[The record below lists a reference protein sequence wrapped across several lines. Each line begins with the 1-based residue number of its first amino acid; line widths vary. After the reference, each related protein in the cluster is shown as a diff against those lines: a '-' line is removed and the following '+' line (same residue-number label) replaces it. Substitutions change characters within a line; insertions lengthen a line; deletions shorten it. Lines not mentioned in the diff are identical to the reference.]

1 MRIHV
6 EQIEA
11 APKTLAY
18 AEEIGD
24 LNQRL
29 AAGPHDLEVRPPLAV
44 DLTYYRA
51 GLDCV
56 FEGTLAGSGEA
67 TCARC
72 AEAFTLPLATRFR
85 VILSP
90 RAVMDQENR
99 ELSCEDL
106 GFGFYDGDEIDV
118 TNLVHEHVLLALP
131 TRLLCA
137 ESCRGLCPQCGT
149 NLNLATC
156 DCAASPT
163 PLRLAVLRDLV
174 QARRGQ
180 N

>member
-11 APKTLAY
+11 APKHLHY
-18 AEEIGD
+18 AEDAAG

-29 AAGPHDLEVRPPLAV
+29 DAGPHDLEVRDSLDV

-51 GLDCV
+51 GLDVV
-56 FEGTLAGSGEA
+56 FEGSIDASGA
-67 TCARC
+67 AVCARC
-72 AEAFTLPLATRFR
+72 AETFVLPLSTRFR
-85 VILSP
+85 VVLTP
-90 RAVMDQENR
+90 RAVMETESR
-99 ELSCEDL
+99 ELGCDDL
-106 GFGFYDGDEIDV
+106 GFGFYDGDEIEV
-118 TNLVHEHVLLALP
+118 TALVHEHALLALP

-137 ESCRGLCPQCGT
+137 EACRGLCPQCGA
-149 NLNLATC
+149 NLNVAAC
-156 DCAASPT
+156 DCSAQAQP
-163 PLRLAVLRDLV
+163 PRLAVLRDLV

>member
-1 MRIHV
+1 MRIRV

-18 AEEIGD
+18 AEETAD
-24 LNQRL
+24 LNRRL
-29 AAGPHDLEVRPPLAV
+29 DAGPHDLRVPGALLV
-44 DLTYYRA
+44 NLTYYRA
-51 GLDCV
+51 GLDVV
-56 FEGTLAGSGEA
+56 FEGRLAGAGDA

-72 AEAFTLPLATRFR
+72 AEAFAFPLETRFR

-90 RAVMDQENR
+90 RAVMEEANR
-99 ELSCEDL
+99 ELTCDDL

-118 TNLVHEHVLLALP
+118 TALVHEHALLALP

-137 ESCRGLCPQCGT
+137 EACRGLCPQCGI
-149 NLNLATC
+149 NLNVAACACTTRAT
-156 DCAASPT
+156 P
-163 PLRLAVLRDLV
+163 PRLAVLRDLV

>member
-1 MRIHV
+1 MRIPV

-18 AEEIGD
+18 AEEAAD

-29 AAGPHDLEVRPPLAV
+29 DAGPHDLRVRDPLAV
-44 DLTYYRA
+44 ELTYYRA
-51 GLDCV
+51 GLDVV
-56 FEGTLAGSGEA
+56 FEGTLAGTGDA

-72 AEAFTLPLATRFR
+72 AETFTLPLGTRFR

-90 RAVMDQENR
+90 RAVMEETNR
-99 ELSCEDL
+99 ELSCDDL
-106 GFGFYDGDEIDV
+106 GFGFYDGDKIEV
-118 TNLVHEHVLLALP
+118 TALVHEHALLALP

-137 ESCRGLCPQCGT
+137 EACRGLCSECGA
-149 NLNLATC
+149 NLNLAACECGTRV
-156 DCAASPT
+156 T
-163 PLRLAVLRDLV
+163 PPRLAVLRDLV

>member
-1 MRIHV
+1 MRIPV

-11 APKTLAY
+11 APKTLVY
-18 AEEIGD
+18 QEDVSE

-29 AAGPHDLEVRPPLAV
+29 EAGPHDLHVGQPLAV

-51 GLDCV
+51 GLDVV
-56 FEGTLAGSGEA
+56 FEGTLAGAGEA

-72 AEAFTLPLATRFR
+72 AETFTLPLGTRFR

-90 RAVMDQENR
+90 RSVMEQENR
-99 ELSCEDL
+99 ELSCDDL
-106 GFGFYDGDEIDV
+106 GFGFYDGDAIEV
-118 TNLVHEHVLLALP
+118 TALVHEHVLLALP
-131 TRLLCA
+131 IRLLCT
-137 ESCRGLCPQCGT
+137 EDCRGLCAQCGT

-156 DCAASPT
+156 GCATTAT
-163 PLRLAVLRDLV
+163 PPRLAVLRDLV